1 MAEKQKNRK
10 QGRTKKSGQNARYIN
25 EGRHNK
31 SHIRRITKHLARYG
45 DKDRTATQAL
55 QNYKIKA
62 GVLSTRPQS
71 T

>member
-31 SHIRRITKHLARYG
+31 SHVRRIGKHIERYG
-45 DKDRTATQAL
+45 ESDKVAVNAL
-55 QNYKIKA
+55 QAYKIKA
-62 GVLSTRPQS
+62 GVLSTRPK
-71 T
+71 